1 MSRSVDN
8 LWLHR
13 FACLTAL
20 ATLALIGLGGL
31 VTSQGVGMSVPDWP
45 TTYGYNMFL
54 FPISQWVGGIFYEH
68 THRLVASGVGLLTT
82 ILALWLFG
90 TKSRPLLRW
99 GGVAF
104 LLLGVVAGIWLPG
117 DKHHTGATLVLVGAI
132 SLRASFFWP
141 NCAPASQRLRWL
153 GVLAFIA
160 VALQGVLG
168 GLRVVLFK
176 DQIGIVHAAL
186 AQICLVILCA
196 LALFTSQWWRN
207 LPDKFSPIIDR
218 KGLRSLLLIGTL
230 LIFAQLVLGATM
242 RHQHAG
248 LAIPDFPLAYHKLWP
263 PMDAASVTAYN
274 QNRMEVEAA
283 NPITAFQIGLQMVH
297 RIMAVLILCAV
308 TFCARTTRRQLG
320 ARHPLSRLSLAWLV
334 LIMAQVVLGAFTI
347 WSNKAADVATTHVVV
362 GALSLVTGV
371 ILTITSFRVLMPVRS
386 ASLAATPSA
395 TSGLETRKPAASS
408 AE

>member
-13 FACLTAL
+13 FACLTAI

-31 VTSQGVGMSVPDWP
+31 VTSHGVGMAVPDWP
-45 TTYGYNMFL
+45 TTYGYNMFF
-54 FPISQWVGGIFYEH
+54 FPISQWVGGVFYEH
-68 THRLVASGVGLLTT
+68 THRLLASGVG
-82 ILALWLFG
+82 
-90 TKSRPLLRW
+90 
-99 GGVAF
+99 F
-104 LLLGVVAGIWLPG
+104 LLIILTVWLWV
-117 DKHHTGATLVLVGAI
+117 KESRTWI
-132 SLRASFFWP
+132 
-141 NCAPASQRLRWL
+141 RWL
-153 GVLAFIA
+153 GVITLFT
-160 VALQGVLG
+160 VVLQGVVG
-168 GLRVVLFK
+168 GLRVVLSE
-176 DQIGIVHAAL
+176 DQLGILHASL
-186 AQICLVILCA
+186 AQIFLVLVCA
-196 LALFTSQWWRN
+196 LALFTSRWWQN
-207 LPDKFSPIIDR
+207 LAACTPVADR

-371 ILTITSFRVLMPVRS
+371 ILTITSFRVLMPIRS